1 MSKKEKTAYSAIQ
14 LLESKGYK
22 NIKADLPDFEQPTKF
37 IEKESEQAYAPDLTG
52 QTLLGKDYFAIVDS
66 KDRDENTVVS
76 QWKLLSSIARLKNG
90 KFFLLVT
97 HGYNAYAQKILQ
109 SYDIEAH
116 VLKLAI
122 R

>member
-1 MSKKEKTAYSAIQ
+1 MSKKEKAAYTAVQ

-52 QTLLGKDYFAIVDS
+52 QTLLGKDYFEIVDS
-66 KDRDENTVVS
+66 KDKDENNVIS
-76 QWKLLSSIARLKNG
+76 RWKLFSNIARIKNG

-97 HGYNAYAQKILQ
+97 HGYNAYVQKILKN
-109 SYDIEAH
+109 YDIEAN
-116 VLKLAI
+116 VLKLAN

>member
-37 IEKESEQAYAPDLTG
+37 IEKESEQAYAPDLTA
-52 QTLLGKDYFAIVDS
+52 QTLLGKDYFEIVDS
-66 KDRDENTVVS
+66 KDRNENKVIS
-76 QWKLLSSIARLKNG
+76 RWKLFSNIARLKNG

-97 HGYNAYAQKILQ
+97 HGYNAYVQKILKA
-109 SYDIEAH
+109 YDIEAN
-116 VLKLAI
+116 VLKLAN